1 MGKLTQSLG
10 INNDVVRIREF
21 ELNNQKFRVRVPLS
35 IEAETIYEKTKEPA
49 EELVETKYREI
60 ADPILVNREALERES
75 GDFVFS
81 DNDIVVK
88 GQSMREMAKNKA
100 STELRIL
107 ETFKL
112 LVTADNSSL
121 ENLTYEEIN
130 EEFPLPIQLTIVKKI
145 TEIISPG
152 YEENRKK

>member
-1 MGKLTQSLG
+1 M
-10 INNDVVRIREF
+10 NNDVVRIREF
-21 ELNNQKFRVRVPLS
+21 ELNGQKFRVRVPLS
-35 IEAETIYEKTKEPA
+35 IEAENIYEKTKEPDA
-49 EELVETKYREI
+49 ALLESKFKEI
-60 ADPILVNREALERES
+60 ADPILKNKESLEKES
-75 GDFVFS
+75 QDFVFT

-88 GQSMREMAKNKA
+88 GQSMRELAKNKV
-100 STELRIL
+100 STELRIV

-112 LVTADNSSL
+112 LVPADNTSL
-121 ENLTYEEIN
+121 ADLTYEEIN

>member
-1 MGKLTQSLG
+1 MGKLTKSLG
-10 INNDVVRIREF
+10 VNNDVVRIREF
-21 ELNNQKFRVRVPLS
+21 ELNGQKFRVRVPLS
-35 IEAETIYEKTKEPA
+35 LEAESIYEKTKDPDA
-49 EELVETKYREI
+49 ALVEAKYKEFT
-60 ADPILVNREALERES
+60 DPIFANRKQLEKDS
-75 GDFVFS
+75 KDFVFS
-81 DNDIVVK
+81 ENDIVVK
-88 GQSMREMAKNKA
+88 GQSMRELAKNKI

-121 ENLTYEEIN
+121 DSLTYQEIDD
-130 EEFPLPIQLTIVKKI
+130 EFPLPIQLTIVKKI